1 MHPTLEHVIYKAYI
15 NRSEGEN
22 RQKYIDDEGLQYPTF
37 DNGQIIQ
44 TENKW
49 ENIGIK
55 LHVKS
60 DGPDRHVINTSHLTT
75 EYTFFSGTH
84 GAIFRIDLVRA
95 QVLVNRIKHLF

>member
-1 MHPTLEHVIYKAYI
+1 MFPILEHLIYKAYI

-22 RQKYIDDEGLQYPTF
+22 RQEYINDQGLQYPTF

-49 ENIGIK
+49 ENIGLK

-60 DGPDRHVINTSHLTT
+60 DGPDRHTIHS
-75 EYTFFSGTH
+75 
-84 GAIFRIDLVRA
+84 I
-95 QVLVNRIKHLF
+95 